1 MYSYS
6 RGEFECE
13 RITTQQCVDTLLER
27 GNIDP
32 KVRGDKDTVK
42 TGMKCVGYLGHNG
55 TISKTDRL
63 TILAR

>member
-13 RITTQQCVDTLLER
+13 RITTQQCVDTLER

-42 TGMKCVGYLGHNG
+42 TGMKCVG
-55 TISKTDRL
+55 
-63 TILAR
+63 